1 MGSTIL
7 RHVVSGDDAKQQL
20 LNGLNKSCDIVSDTM
35 GYRGNNNLF
44 ETVGGLPNITS
55 DGWDSLEQ
63 LFWEDPMEHIAC
75 ELLKEACKKTFEIVG
90 DNTTLTC
97 VLVQAFFKNSL
108 EELKKGT
115 SSIEIKQR
123 IDASV
128 QKIVEYIDSIAVPVS
143 DKLMYDIAKTSA
155 HGDCTRGFY
164 QSRRVWDC
172 ISQTKLYR

>member
-7 RHVVSGDDAKQQL
+7 RHVVSGDNAKQQL

-115 SSIEIKQR
+115 SSIEVKQR

-128 QKIVEYIDSIAVPVS
+128 QKIV
-143 DKLMYDIAKTSA
+143 LL
-155 HGDCTRGFY
+155 Y
-164 QSRRVWDC
+164 QC
-172 ISQTKLYR
+172 QIN